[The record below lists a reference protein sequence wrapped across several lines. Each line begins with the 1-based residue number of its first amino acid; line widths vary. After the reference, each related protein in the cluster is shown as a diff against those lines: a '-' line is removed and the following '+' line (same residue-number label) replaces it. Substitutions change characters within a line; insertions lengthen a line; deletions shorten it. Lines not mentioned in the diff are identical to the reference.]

1 MKFNVCITE
10 GNNTAS
16 VIRVAKLDLVD
27 IHTTSEV
34 VFDQNTE
41 EQGTKHYLRMA
52 FQNTLDGQPYW
63 IHIPTDHKLTE
74 NDMKRIYTEL
84 DKISGSH
91 TSQSRVFDKEQF
103 ERLIKEWTKRGK

>member
-10 GNNTAS
+10 GNNSDS

-27 IHTTSEV
+27 IHTASGV
-34 VFDQNTE
+34 VLDKVGDQYD
-41 EQGTKHYLRMA
+41 QYYIRLS
-52 FQNTLDGQPYW
+52 FQNPLNGQPYW
-63 IHIPTDHKLTE
+63 INIPTDYKLTE
-74 NDMKRIYTEL
+74 NDMKRIYSEL

-103 ERLIKEWTKRGK
+103 KRLITKEWTKRK